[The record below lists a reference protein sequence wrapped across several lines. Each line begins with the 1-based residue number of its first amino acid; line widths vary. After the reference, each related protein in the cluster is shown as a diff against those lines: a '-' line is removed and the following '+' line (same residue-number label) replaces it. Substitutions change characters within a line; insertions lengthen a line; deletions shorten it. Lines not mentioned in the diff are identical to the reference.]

1 MKTELTSYLQW
12 LEVRRRWRCIVELYR
27 QLTRLVI
34 FLKGR
39 QHVRCHS
46 YHIIDIYSP
55 SCKLAEIPNTKVHS
69 KVCLP
74 ADLKVSCLYNGNF
87 GCSLGSLFKI
97 VLQRRDEFVTL
108 FSRTSYLQSVRPL
121 RTVHQLYTA
130 TVSQQTTT
138 TASMG
143 ACLRNQVATGIIPD
157 RMERN
162 VICCDSRG
170 NC

>member
-12 LEVRRRWRCIVELYR
+12 PEVRRRSLCIVELYR

-34 FLKGR
+34 FLEGR
-39 QHVRCHS
+39 QHVSCHS
-46 YHIIDIYSP
+46 YHIIDSP
-55 SCKLAEIPNTKVHS
+55 SCKLANTKVHS
-69 KVCLP
+69 NVCLP

-97 VLQRRDEFVTL
+97 VLQRRDELMTL

-121 RTVHQLYTA
+121 RAVHHLYTA

-138 TASMG
+138 TTSMG